1 MINSL
6 SLQSLRMSIAL
17 DPDREHIL
25 LLRSTEWANW
35 PLFVLQPIVPVALL
49 FVPWWIPI
57 VGVLALSYAWIL
69 ARNRYHS
76 LRLTLLGSLF
86 VRFKW
91 AVSIVMALVF
101 LIMGQFIQAA
111 FSILWP
117 LITMLLMLFIPVTDV
132 KPIQDRLRDQLLVS

>member
-1 MINSL
+1 MTNSFSL
-6 SLQSLRMSIAL
+6 SKLRVLIAL

-35 PLFVLQPIVPVALL
+35 PLFVLQPVVPIALL
-49 FVPWWIPI
+49 LVPWWTPI
-57 VGVLALSYAWIL
+57 VGVLVLSYAWML
-69 ARNRYHS
+69 VRNKYHS
-76 LRLTLLGSLF
+76 LRLTLLGSIF

-91 AVSIVMALVF
+91 VVSIVMALVF

-132 KPIQDRLRDQLLVS
+132 KRIQDRLRDQLRVS